1 MLSREVYRPLK
12 QIVCL
17 SDAPW
22 STVPGRTQHL
32 MSRLEGAQV
41 LFFEPSGGPW
51 LGKRTGRNV
60 RPGLMVYTLP
70 PVLDEEARHRF
81 LFRQE
86 QRKLARFIEEAM
98 RRHRFRD
105 PVLWCAT
112 PRAVHL
118 LDELPCRGVVYD
130 CAQDWS
136 HLPIQWE
143 SEMTMAADVVFSA
156 SDDLTLHLSP
166 CTENAA
172 LLPNGANFHLFSR
185 KGRPVPP
192 ALRDLSGPVLGYE
205 GTLWPDLD
213 LSPLLHTARVLPHCT
228 IVLVGRVMRSPQ
240 LRHLEQLPNVRL
252 TGFKTPM
259 DLPAYVERFDVCLNL
274 LRDNEVYD
282 VLPQR
287 IFEYFSTGKP
297 IVSML
302 RPGQVEP
309 YPDVIYAA
317 HTPAEFARLCADALA
332 EAGSWARER
341 RQAYGARCSWSARA
355 RQVESILESIG
366 LFPDGTA

>member
-1 MLSREVYRPLK
+1 MR
-12 QIVCL
+12 QIICI

-22 STVPGRTQHL
+22 SAVPGRTQQL
-32 MSRLEGAQV
+32 MSRLENAQV
-41 LFFEPSGGPW
+41 LFFEPSDGPW
-51 LGKRTGRNV
+51 LGKRIGRKV
-60 RPGLMVYTLP
+60 RPGLVVYTLP
-70 PVLDEEARHRF
+70 PVLDEEARHTF

-86 QRKLARFIEEAM
+86 QRKLARFIESAM
-98 RRHRFRD
+98 QRHRFREA
-105 PVLWCAT
+105 VLWCAT

-118 LDELPCRGVVYD
+118 LDYLPCRGVVYD

-143 SEMTMAADVVFSA
+143 SEMALAADVVFSA
-156 SDDLTLHLSP
+156 SDGLTHHLSP

-172 LLPNGANFHLFSR
+172 LLPNGANFPLFSR
-185 KGRPVPP
+185 KGRTVPP
-192 ALRDLSGPVLGYE
+192 ALRDLRGPVLGYE

-213 LSPLLHTARVLPHCT
+213 LSPLLYTARALPYCT
-228 IVLVGRVMRSPQ
+228 VVLVGRVLRNPQ
-240 LRHLEQLPNVRL
+240 LHRLERLPNVLL
-252 TGFKTPM
+252 TGPQTPI

-274 LRDNEVYD
+274 LREDEVYD

-317 HTPAEFARLCADALA
+317 HTPAEFARLCADALG

-341 RQAYGARCSWSARA
+341 RRAYGARSSWSARA
-355 RQVESILESIG
+355 KQVESILESIG
-366 LFPDGTA
+366 LFSTGMV